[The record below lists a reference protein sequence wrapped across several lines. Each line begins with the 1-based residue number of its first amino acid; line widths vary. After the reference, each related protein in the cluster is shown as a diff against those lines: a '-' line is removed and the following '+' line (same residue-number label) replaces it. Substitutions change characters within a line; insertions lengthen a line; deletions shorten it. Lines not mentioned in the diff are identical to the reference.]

1 MVKININCSSESLH
15 ISHKIKKKKNY
26 YWNRSILISLFN
38 LNFIRL
44 TGAVIDGFDLTFNKS
59 RLFVTTR
66 VVNKGV
72 ISE

>member
-1 MVKININCSSESLH
+1 M
-15 ISHKIKKKKNY
+15 
-26 YWNRSILISLFN
+26 SILISLFN
-38 LNFIRL
+38 LNFIKL
-44 TGAVIDGFDLTFNKS
+44 TSVVIDGFDLTFNKR